1 MFDKHFS
8 LKEELGVQ
16 RRKVKYGV
24 FLSLVTIITII
35 LKKKS
40 YIESTHDKK
49 RALEQD
55 SKRIEELTIM
65 EERKKV
71 SQDLHEN
78 IGHIFTS
85 VITSLDALPFLMKKS
100 PEEVEKNINE
110 ISNLARKGL
119 DKVRKIY
126 IT

>member
-1 MFDKHFS
+1 MEFFN
-8 LKEELGVQ
+8 LQLP
-16 RRKVKYGV
+16 
-24 FLSLVTIITII
+24 LLPII

-40 YIESTHDKK
+40 FIESTQDKK

-55 SKRIEELTIM
+55 SKRIKELTIM
-65 EERKKV
+65 EERKKI
-71 SQDLHEN
+71 SQDMHDN

>member
-8 LKEELGVQ
+8 LKEELGVP
-16 RRKVKYGV
+16 RRKAKYGV

-49 RALEQD
+49 KALAQD

-78 IGHIFTS
+78 MAIF
-85 VITSLDALPFLMKKS
+85 SLL
-100 PEEVEKNINE
+100 
-110 ISNLARKGL
+110 
-119 DKVRKIY
+119 
-126 IT
+126 

>member
-1 MFDKHFS
+1 MLKKHFS

-24 FLSLVTIITII
+24 FLSLITIITII

-40 YIESTHDKK
+40 FIESIQDKK
-49 RALEQD
+49 RAQEQD
-55 SKRIEELTIM
+55 SKRIEEQTIM
-65 EERKKV
+65 EEKKKV
-71 SQDLHEN
+71 SQDMHEN

-85 VITSLDALPFLMKKS
+85 VITSLDALPFLIKKS
-100 PEEVEKNINE
+100 PEEAEKNINQ

-119 DKVRKIY
+119 DEVRKTY